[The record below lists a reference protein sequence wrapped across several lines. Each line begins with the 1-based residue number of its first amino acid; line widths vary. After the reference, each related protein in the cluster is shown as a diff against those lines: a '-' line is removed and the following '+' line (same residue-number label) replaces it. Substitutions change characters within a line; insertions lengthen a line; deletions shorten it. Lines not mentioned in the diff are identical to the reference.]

1 MKSFIFLAFF
11 ILVIYIT
18 YEYSHK
24 KFYKDKTIYDIEN
37 IILPVDISDKFKPR
51 SLKILYN
58 DIFDKKEMRDKYKRN
73 INNLLK

>member
-18 YEYSHK
+18 YEYSYK

-37 IILPVDISDKFKPR
+37 IILPVDINDNFKHK

-58 DIFDKKEMRDKYKRN
+58 DLFDKEEMRDKYKRN

>member
-18 YEYSHK
+18 YEYSYK

-37 IILPVDISDKFKPR
+37 IILPVDINDKFKPR

-58 DIFDKKEMRDKYKRN
+58 DLFDKEEMRDKYKRN